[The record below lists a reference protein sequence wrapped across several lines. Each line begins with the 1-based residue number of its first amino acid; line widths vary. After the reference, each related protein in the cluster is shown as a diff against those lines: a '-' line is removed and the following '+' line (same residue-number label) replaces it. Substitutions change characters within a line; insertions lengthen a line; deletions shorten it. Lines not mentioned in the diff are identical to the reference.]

1 MALLLRTNLREAA
14 RSLSAARQRSLLA
27 LIGIAIGIGSVI
39 AMVSVGEI
47 VERQSLRQFAELG
60 TDILLIHNLSPPGG
74 PDGRSRAT
82 IALEEAA
89 GLATVPAI
97 SGVAPY
103 MVSPAQVLLAG
114 EEDSRIALVGATR
127 TLADLAGL
135 HVEEGRF
142 LSDLDGRQY
151 YGVIGAGIAASMR
164 RTGIERV
171 VGETIRIDDHVYTV
185 VGVLRSGLAGPREI
199 RVDRAVFVPVGT
211 AQRVFRDPDI
221 RTVMARMVPGAHYL
235 AAGTQVRDYFRRQ
248 SEDLVIH
255 VESPKELI
263 EKMQQQS
270 RLFTLLLGMVGG
282 ISLLVGGIGVMNVML
297 VSVSQR
303 RLEIGI
309 RRAIGA
315 RRSHVQWQFLIESV
329 VLVLLG
335 GMLGIG
341 LGAGATYAICQF
353 AEWPYRVSTEAA
365 GLALA
370 VTAACGVL
378 FGLYPARQASRLN
391 PVAALRGR

>member
-1 MALLLRTNLREAA
+1 MALLLGTNLREAA
-14 RSLSAARQRSLLA
+14 SSLSAARQRSLLA

-39 AMVSVGEI
+39 AMISVGEI
-47 VERQSLRQFAELG
+47 VERQSLKHFADLG

-82 IALEEAA
+82 IAVEEAA
-89 GLATVPAI
+89 GLATLPTIGA
-97 SGVAPY
+97 VAPY
-103 MVSPAQVLLAG
+103 MVAPAQILLAG
-114 EEDSRIALVGATR
+114 EEDSRIALVGATKA
-127 TLADLAGL
+127 LADITGL

-151 YGVIGAGIAASMR
+151 YGVVGAGIAASMR
-164 RTGIERV
+164 RAGIVRV
-171 VGETIRIDDHVYTV
+171 LGETIRIDDRVYTV
-185 VGVLRSGLAGPREI
+185 VGVLRSGLGGPREI
-199 RVDRAVFVPVGT
+199 RVDRTVFVPVGT
-211 AQRVFRDPDI
+211 ARRVFRDPDI

-235 AAGTQVRDYFRRQ
+235 TAGTQVRDYFRRQ

-315 RRSHVQWQFLIESV
+315 RRSHVQWQFLIESL

-335 GMLGIG
+335 GILGIA

-353 AEWPYRVSTEAA
+353 AEWPYRVSIEAA
-365 GLALA
+365 VLALA

-378 FGLYPARQASRLN
+378 FGLYPARQASRLD

>member
-1 MALLLRTNLREAA
+1 
-14 RSLSAARQRSLLA
+14 
-27 LIGIAIGIGSVI
+27 
-39 AMVSVGEI
+39 MVSVGEI

-114 EEDSRIALVGATR
+114 EEDTRIALVGATR

-164 RTGIERV
+164 RAGIERV
-171 VGETIRIDDHVYTV
+171 VGDTIRIDDHIYTV

-235 AAGTQVRDYFRRQ
+235 TAGTQVRDYFRRQ

-335 GMLGIG
+335 GIPRDRDGRRRDLRPS
-341 LGAGATYAICQF
+341 ASF
-353 AEWPYRVSTEAA
+353 AEWPYRVSIEAA
-365 GLALA
+365 VLALA
-370 VTAACGVL
+370 VTAACGIPL
-378 FGLYPARQASRLN
+378 RPLSGAAGLPARSGGGAARALTGDNGLN
-391 PVAALRGR
+391 GFRIRGARTPHSDTANADR

>member
-39 AMVSVGEI
+39 AMISVGEI

-60 TDILLIHNLSPPGG
+60 TDILLVHNLSPPGG
-74 PDGRSRAT
+74 PDGRSRAI
-82 IALEEAA
+82 IAVEEAA

-97 SGVAPY
+97 SAVAPY

-114 EEDSRIALVGATR
+114 EEDTRIALVGATR
-127 TLADLAGL
+127 MLAELARL
-135 HVEEGRF
+135 QVEEGRF

-164 RTGIERV
+164 RAGIERV
-171 VGETIRIDDHVYTV
+171 VGETIRIDDRVYTV
-185 VGVLRSGLAGPREI
+185 VGVLRSGLGGPREI
-199 RVDRAVFVPVGT
+199 RVDRAVFIPVGT

-221 RTVMARMVPGAHYL
+221 RTVMVRMAPGAHYQ

-315 RRSHVQWQFLIESV
+315 RRSHVQWQFLIESL

-335 GMLGIG
+335 GILGIA
-341 LGAGATYAICQF
+341 LGAGATYGICRF

-378 FGLYPARQASRLN
+378 FGLYPARQASRLD

>member
-1 MALLLRTNLREAA
+1 MALLLGTNLREAA
-14 RSLSAARQRSLLA
+14 GSLAAARLRSLLA

-47 VERQSLRQFAELG
+47 VERQSLRHFAELG
-60 TDILLIHNLSPPGG
+60 TDILLVHNLSPPGG

-82 IALEEAA
+82 IAVEEAA
-89 GLATVPAI
+89 GLAALPAI
-97 SGVAPY
+97 GGVAPY
-103 MVSPAQVLLAG
+103 MISPAQVLLAG
-114 EEDSRIALVGATR
+114 EEDTRVALVGATR
-127 TLADLAGL
+127 TLAGLTGL

-142 LSDLDGRQY
+142 LSDLDGRRY
-151 YGVIGAGIAASMR
+151 YGVVGAGIAASMR
-164 RTGIERV
+164 RAGAARV

-185 VGVLRSGLAGPREI
+185 VGVLESGVRGPREI
-199 RVDRAVFVPVGT
+199 RADRAVFIPVGT

-221 RTVMARMVPGAHYL
+221 RTVMARMAPGAHHL
-235 AAGTQVRDYFRRQ
+235 AAGAQVRDYFRRR
-248 SEDLVIH
+248 SADLVIH

-315 RRSHVQWQFLIESV
+315 RRSHVQWQFLIESL

-335 GMLGIG
+335 GILGIA
-341 LGAGATYAICQF
+341 LGAGATYGICQF

-378 FGLYPARQASRLN
+378 FGLYPARQAARLD
-391 PVAALRGR
+391 PVTALRWR